1 MKIQTGKFK
10 GFAVIIASLAVLLA
24 VSVLAVTV
32 YAVTLEN
39 AGISPVAASVG
50 GLVGDGGSQSHTI
63 TVNAAYADAV
73 SGETQTV
80 ELYAD
85 GATDTATDSGVRTG
99 SAFTMKSIVFS
110 AS

>member
-50 GLVGDGGSQSHTI
+50 GLVGDGG
-63 TVNAAYADAV
+63 
-73 SGETQTV
+73 
-80 ELYAD
+80 
-85 GATDTATDSGVRTG
+85 
-99 SAFTMKSIVFS
+99 
-110 AS
+110 